1 MITYVYDMFLFSFY
15 IHLRKAM
22 VGHASFYLRNKTDSG
37 FPTMFY
43 NRVLLISL
51 WVQFISLLF
60 HEILFSHFHAV
71 IFFFKSISKTSE
83 LLIRIHVDVFIDSWI
98 FFFWTSCY
106 ICIKCK
112 YKVFWHV
119 SDILVYRWTCVTC
132 VTTVNSSL
140 TWVDVLQYMVSKIFL
155 SPKKMSWVVDK

>member
-1 MITYVYDMFLFSFY
+1 MTLLTCICFNMFSFLLFYDMFLFSFY
-15 IHLRKAM
+15 IHRRKAM
-22 VGHASFYLRNKTDSG
+22 VGLASFYLRNKTDTG

-83 LLIRIHVDVFIDSWI
+83 LLIRIYMLMCSLIHNF

-112 YKVFWHV
+112 YKVF
-119 SDILVYRWTCVTC
+119 
-132 VTTVNSSL
+132 
-140 TWVDVLQYMVSKIFL
+140 
-155 SPKKMSWVVDK
+155 